1 VNDGKQPQAD
11 VIAGTASETRPGES
25 RPDVEIEAS
34 ASAEELRALER
45 PRTELSVKG
54 AGDVRE
60 DDSSRRDNLPC
71 QLEHGVKYRE
81 VRVHRR
87 LAGRLV
93 TSEQDG

>member
-1 VNDGKQPQAD
+1 MNDGKDPQGE
-11 VIAGTASETRPGES
+11 VIAVAASETITGES
-25 RPDVEIEAS
+25 PPDVEIEAS

-54 AGDVRE
+54 GNDVRKDE
-60 DDSSRRDNLPC
+60 SSRRENLPRR
-71 QLEHGVKYRE
+71 LEPGATYRD

-93 TSEQDG
+93 TSEEDA

>member
-1 VNDGKQPQAD
+1 MNAGKQPQAEE
-11 VIAGTASETRPGES
+11 IAGAASETSAGES

-45 PRTELSVKG
+45 PRTELNVKG

-60 DDSSRRDNLPC
+60 DDCSRRENLPLR
-71 QLEHGVKYRE
+71 LEPGATYRD
-81 VRVHRR
+81 VRMHRR

-93 TSEQDG
+93 TSEQDS

>member
-1 VNDGKQPQAD
+1 MNARKEPQAE
-11 VIAGTASETRPGES
+11 VIAGRASETSAGES

-60 DDSSRRDNLPC
+60 DESSRRENLPRR
-71 QLEHGVKYRE
+71 LEPGAAYRD
-81 VRVHRR
+81 VRVRRR

>member
-1 VNDGKQPQAD
+1 MNDEKQPQAE

-60 DDSSRRDNLPC
+60 DDSSRRENLPRR
-71 QLEHGVKYRE
+71 LEPGATYRNI
-81 VRVHRR
+81 RVHRR

-93 TSEQDG
+93 TTEQDG

>member
-1 VNDGKQPQAD
+1 MNARKEPQSE
-11 VIAGTASETRPGES
+11 VIAGRASETSAGES

-54 AGDVRE
+54 AGDVCE
-60 DDSSRRDNLPC
+60 DESSRRENLPRR
-71 QLEHGVKYRE
+71 LEVAAYRD
-81 VRVHRR
+81 VRVRRR

-93 TSEQDG
+93 TSEEDG